1 MNSDRNIAMKMDALA
16 IVKLIRIV
24 IWSLTMA
31 IDFTRLLV
39 PVNISIKYMRCRK
52 LDIYFICLH
61 IYFRGNDHL
70 LDCIVLN
77 VGSGSSN
84 PKTVSGKIGY
94 KCPSYVD
101 KYNWFG
107 TANHGDSFSVAQS
120 GAQVIVT
127 RLDHNGGWG
136 MNLRF
141 ECCNAGKSNPNN

>member
-1 MNSDRNIAMKMDALA
+1 
-16 IVKLIRIV
+16 
-24 IWSLTMA
+24 
-31 IDFTRLLV
+31 
-39 PVNISIKYMRCRK
+39 MRCRK

-107 TANHGDSFSVAQS
+107 TANHGDSFSVAQT